1 MVLASFFQQEV
12 LVLMI
17 LSVLQVF
24 AHPTQTNASVSNKV
38 IGALALLNAV
48 PTFIEAYQPK

>member
-1 MVLASFFQQEV
+1 
-12 LVLMI
+12 MI

-24 AHPTQTNASVSNKV
+24 AHPTQTNASDFNKV

-48 PTFIEAYQPK
+48 STFIEAYQPK